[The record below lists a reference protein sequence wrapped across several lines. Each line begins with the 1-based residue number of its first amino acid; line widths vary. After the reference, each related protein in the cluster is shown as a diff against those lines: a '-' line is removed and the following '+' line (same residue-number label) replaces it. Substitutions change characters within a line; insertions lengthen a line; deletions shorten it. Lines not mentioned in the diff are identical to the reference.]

1 MYRLRQINAEV
12 LDDDMNTGQL
22 IAKVNI
28 ENIPVTKPCDT
39 STKLPAKPI
48 DHNRLSTSQLFSKQG
63 CVVLAEESS
72 SRR

>member
-1 MYRLRQINAEV
+1 MYRLRQINTEIQE
-12 LDDDMNTGQL
+12 DDNAGQL

-28 ENIPVTKPCDT
+28 ENIPTTVD
-39 STKLPAKPI
+39 SSNKLPATKPI
-48 DHNRLSTSQLFSKQG
+48 DHNRLTTSQLFSKQG